1 MTTPPTNP
9 PFEHTGP
16 FNSGDWCTGARVRF
30 ADNGGATLDLVK
42 APQRLV
48 YRHAGQEHE
57 TFGRR
62 EALPTECVRFRVA
75 PWVTEFDPATAIV
88 IVPLENVVTL
98 EDRGDVLAE
107 GMINGP
113 AIACYEDGN
122 PVPDDGGDD
131 VALANPDHWLVPC
144 WTAREGRESTTV
156 YVDSRNVVAVILPEP
171 WSPASRARKPGAR

>member
-1 MTTPPTNP
+1 MTTPPTTP

-30 ADNGGATLDLVK
+30 VDNGGATLDLVK

-75 PWVTEFDPATAIV
+75 PWVTDFDPATAIV

-113 AIACYEDGN
+113 AIPCYEDGGV
-122 PVPDDGGDD
+122 VPA
-131 VALANPDHWLVPC
+131 VEEEIEFIDHWQVPC
-144 WTAREGRESTTV
+144 WTAREGREATTV

-171 WSPASRARKPGAR
+171 WSPASRARKPGTR